1 MLICLIYVTL
11 ESMQQWD
18 QVVGEI
24 MLLSGVRRRKT
35 HYCAQAHWPRW
46 CTVRDTRPQVGHGE
60 EKHLHFA
67 GDLGWSFWLSTGPE
81 FERLKLCL

>member
-24 MLLSGVRRRKT
+24 MPLSGARRRKT
-35 HYCAQAHWPRW
+35 HYCAEAHWPRSAQ
-46 CTVRDTRPQVGHGE
+46 RETRVHS
-60 EKHLHFA
+60 
-67 GDLGWSFWLSTGPE
+67 LGRGSKNICILQETLDGRFGSAQGQSLSI
-81 FERLKLCL
+81 

>member
-1 MLICLIYVTL
+1 MLICLIYITL

-35 HYCAQAHWPRW
+35 HYCAQAHWPRGAQ
-46 CTVRDTRPQVGHGE
+46 RETRAHS
-60 EKHLHFA
+60 
-67 GDLGWSFWLSTGPE
+67 LGRERNNICILQETLGGRFGSAQGQSLSI
-81 FERLKLCL
+81 